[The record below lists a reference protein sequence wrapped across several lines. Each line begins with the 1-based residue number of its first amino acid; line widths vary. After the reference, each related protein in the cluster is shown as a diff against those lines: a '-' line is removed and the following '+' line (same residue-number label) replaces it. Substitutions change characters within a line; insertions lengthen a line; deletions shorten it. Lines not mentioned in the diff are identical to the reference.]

1 MLVVEKFSQANA
13 KVWCIVNLGACVQNG
28 SVAGLYMAGE
38 HGHTNITHRLDVLGF
53 FCPVPVAKTREAL
66 EHLNTGNVLEVLAD
80 DPETLHD
87 MPLLIGRGPHQL
99 MDVQEHE
106 GEIRFLIEVKE

>member
-1 MLVVEKFSQANA
+1 MKDRIEELIDDAQVPWRRLVRRKA
-13 KVWCIVNLGACVQNG
+13 L
-28 SVAGLYMAGE
+28 L
-38 HGHTNITHRLDVLGF
+38 HRLDVLGF

-66 EHLNTGNVLEVLAD
+66 EHLNTGNILEVLAD

-106 GEIRFLIEVKE
+106 GEIRFLIEVKG

>member
-1 MLVVEKFSQANA
+1 MLVVEKFSQANS
-13 KVWCIVNLGACVQNG
+13 KVGRFVTSGACVQNG
-28 SVAGLYMAGE
+28 SMIGWSMGGE
-38 HGHTNITHRLDVLGF
+38 QSQTNITHRLDVLGF

-99 MDVQEHE
+99 MDVREHE
-106 GEIRFLIEVKE
+106 GEIRFLIEVKG

>member
-1 MLVVEKFSQANA
+1 MLVVEKFSQAWA
-13 KVWCIVNLGACVQNG
+13 KVRWIVTLGACVQNG
-28 SVAGLYMAGE
+28 SVAGLTMAGE
-38 HGHTNITHRLDVLGF
+38 QGHTNITHRLDVLGF

-99 MDVQEHE
+99 MNVQEHE
-106 GEIRFLIEVKE
+106 GEIRFLIEVKA